1 MSLATYEEARPW
13 ARAIREEVLA
23 RRMPKWSAVRGYGDF
38 SNDPSLSPFEI
49 ALITAWADG
58 GAPKTASSPAA
69 DPRRPPAVRAP
80 RETVMLRREDD
91 HAAAKSVTVPCTSPT
106 LPEGRLL
113 GIRPTLAEG
122 ASLRLDLH
130 FPDGRAEPLIWVRGF
145 DPDFSETYRI
155 RSPATLARGTHL
167 VVSALSG
174 PECRLTLEIAPA
186 Q

>member
-1 MSLATYEEARPW
+1 MSLATYEDARPW

-49 ALITAWADG
+49 ALVTAWADG

-69 DPRRPPAVRAP
+69 DPRQPSNARSPHEVSPAQGGAEPP
-80 RETVMLRREDD
+80 T
-91 HAAAKSVTVPCTSPT
+91 KTVTVPCTAPA
-106 LPEGRLL
+106 LPKGRLV

-130 FPDGRAEPLIWVRGF
+130 FPDGRAEPLIWIRAF
-145 DPDFSETYRI
+145 DPHFAETYQLRT
-155 RSPATLARGTHL
+155 PALLDRGTK
-167 VVSALSG
+167 LSTEG
-174 PECRLTLEIAPA
+174 ATGDACRLALAILPE
-186 Q
+186 